1 MINLDKFQDF
11 MDGDRL
17 VMLTLRSK
25 DGGTNN
31 PDRAAKKKISHSKE
45 DFIRIVNEFDSIR
58 KTDERIYSSVN
69 KRSIN
74 KAIREFKLRQLEAD
88 YYDVESRNNFYFDL
102 HNRWVSCFMSPHC
115 RSETIFLIDIDD
127 IIKKGTNWNISIIDN
142 YIKEKG
148 IEEILRYNT
157 KNGVHILTKPFN
169 PSIWNS
175 EFGEI
180 KKDALLLISF

>member
-74 KAIREFKLRQLEAD
+74 
-88 YYDVESRNNFYFDL
+88 
-102 HNRWVSCFMSPHC
+102 
-115 RSETIFLIDIDD
+115 IFTASNILYQCL
-127 IIKKGTNWNISIIDN
+127 ISIVL
-142 YIKEKG
+142 YLFFFK
-148 IEEILRYNT
+148 
-157 KNGVHILTKPFN
+157 F
-169 PSIWNS
+169 
-175 EFGEI
+175 
-180 KKDALLLISF
+180 